1 MSGIQRNLGV
11 NKSRLWNMHLEMAK
25 IGPGVAGGNNR
36 QALTDDDRK
45 GRDLFK
51 KWCEAA
57 DMTVSTDTMGNMFA
71 RRSGKDQT
79 LSPVMAGSHLDT
91 QPTGGRFDGVFGVLA
106 ALEAVQTMNDLGIQT
121 ERPIEVVNWTNEEG
135 SRFGPPMMGSAVF
148 SGALSEADAKATKD
162 QDGFTMGEALK
173 EINYA
178 GKDPTQS
185 RPVHAFIECHIEQ
198 GPFLEREDKAI
209 GIVTGVQ
216 AMRWYKA
223 RVLGEAR
230 HAGTTPPSSRK
241 DALTAAAK
249 LVLKIDEIM
258 QQRGDAGRC
267 TVGILQAF
275 PGSPNVCPDRVEF
288 TVDMRNPTSEE
299 LNKMDRELR
308 RAAEDLYIDT
318 GCGVEIEEIWF
329 SEPVHFDQT
338 CIDAIRRGANEH
350 GHPWRDIMSG
360 AGHDAANMAR
370 IAPSAMIFIPC
381 KDGISHNEAEYSSPE
396 AIAAGA
402 DVLLSTL
409 LELAGPTT

>member
-1 MSGIQRNLGV
+1 MSAIQRNLSV

-36 QALTDDDRK
+36 QALTDDDRM

-51 KWCEAA
+51 TWCEAA
-57 DMTVSTDTMGNMFA
+57 DMTVSIDTMGNMFA
-71 RRSGKDQT
+71 RRAGTNQT
-79 LSPVMAGSHLDT
+79 LPPVLAGSHLDT

-106 ALEAVQTMNDLGIQT
+106 ALEAVQTMNDLGIKT
-121 ERPIEVVNWTNEEG
+121 ERPIEIVNWTNEEG

-148 SGALSEADAKATKD
+148 AGALSEAEAKATKD

-173 EINYA
+173 EIDYV
-178 GKDPTQS
+178 GKEPTQS

-209 GIVTGVQ
+209 GVVTGVQ

-249 LVLKIDEIM
+249 LVLKIDAIM
-258 QQRGDAGRC
+258 QHRGDAGRC
-267 TVGILQAF
+267 TVGIFQAF

-299 LNKMDRELR
+299 LNKMDREFR

-360 AGHDAANMAR
+360 AGHDAVNMAR

-409 LELAGPTT
+409 LDLAGPTT

>member
-79 LSPVMAGSHLDT
+79 LSPVLAGSHLDT

-198 GPFLEREDKAI
+198 GPYLEREDKAI

-360 AGHDAANMAR
+360 AGHDAVNMAR

>member
-1 MSGIQRNLGV
+1 MTDIQRNLSV

-36 QALTDDDRK
+36 QALTDDDRM

-51 KWCEAA
+51 TWCEAA
-57 DMTVSTDTMGNMFA
+57 DMTVSIDNMGNMFS
-71 RRSGKDQT
+71 RRAGTNQT
-79 LSPVMAGSHLDT
+79 LPPVLAGSHLDT

-106 ALEAVQTMNDLGIQT
+106 ALEAVQTMNDLGIKT
-121 ERPIEVVNWTNEEG
+121 ERPIEIVNWTNEEG

-148 SGALSEADAKATKD
+148 AGVLSEAEAKATKD

-173 EINYA
+173 EIDYV
-178 GKDPTQS
+178 GKEPTQS

-209 GIVTGVQ
+209 GVVTGVQ

-267 TVGILQAF
+267 TVGIFQAF

-299 LNKMDRELR
+299 LNKMDREFR
-308 RAAEDLYIDT
+308 RAAEDLYLDT

-360 AGHDAANMAR
+360 AGHDAVNMAR

-409 LELAGPTT
+409 LDLAGPTT

>member
-1 MSGIQRNLGV
+1 MTDIQRNLSV

-36 QALTDDDRK
+36 QALTDDDRM

-51 KWCEAA
+51 TWCEAA
-57 DMTVSTDTMGNMFA
+57 DMTVSIDTMGNMFA
-71 RRSGKDQT
+71 RRAGTNQT
-79 LSPVMAGSHLDT
+79 LPPVLAGSHLDT

-106 ALEAVQTMNDLGIQT
+106 ALEAVQTMNDLGIKT
-121 ERPIEVVNWTNEEG
+121 ERPIEIVNWTNEEG

-148 SGALSEADAKATKD
+148 AGVLSEAEAKATKD
-162 QDGFTMGEALK
+162 QDGLTMGEALK
-173 EINYA
+173 EIDYV

-209 GIVTGVQ
+209 GVVTGVQ

-267 TVGILQAF
+267 TVGIFQAF

-299 LNKMDRELR
+299 LNKMDREFR

-360 AGHDAANMAR
+360 AGHDAVNMAR

-409 LELAGPTT
+409 LDLAGPTT

>member
-1 MSGIQRNLGV
+1 
-11 NKSRLWNMHLEMAK
+11 MHLEMAK

-79 LSPVMAGSHLDT
+79 LSPVLAGSHLDT

-198 GPFLEREDKAI
+198 GPYLEREDKAI

-267 TVGILQAF
+267 TVGIFQAF

-360 AGHDAANMAR
+360 AGHDAVNMAR

>member
-79 LSPVMAGSHLDT
+79 LSPVLAGSHLDT

-198 GPFLEREDKAI
+198 GPYLEREDKAI
-209 GIVTGVQ
+209 GVVTGVQ

-360 AGHDAANMAR
+360 AGHDAVNMAR

-409 LELAGPTT
+409 LDLAGTTS